1 MRYRCEQCGLLQV
14 RGFFPA
20 KTVNVRSAVFHGI
33 AIGVSSVAVKIV
45 FAKVGYAPSGLRG
58 GLLSLGACAVLL
70 LVIYGVA
77 VFIEQLTVAARGCV
91 ECHSRR
97 VVAAS

>member
-1 MRYRCEQCGLLQV
+1 MQYRCEECGLVQV

-20 KTVNVRSAVFHGI
+20 ETFHVRYALFHGI

-45 FAKVGYAPSGLRG
+45 FSKVGYVTSGWRG
-58 GLLSLGACAVLL
+58 GLVSLGACAVLL

-77 VFIEQLTVAARGCV
+77 VVIEQ
-91 ECHSRR
+91 
-97 VVAAS
+97 